1 MADPT
6 DPISWHAKA
15 VDWLLRQGVTA
26 VILAALFWYI
36 VIPMTNA
43 QIDTMKKIADTQGQL
58 PTTQTQQAEVLRT
71 ISDSVT
77 RIEGRMKP

>member
-1 MADPT
+1 M
-6 DPISWHAKA
+6 
-15 VDWLLRQGVTA
+15 
-26 VILAALFWYI
+26 ILAALFWYI

-58 PTTQTQQAEVLRT
+58 ATTQTQQAEVLRT